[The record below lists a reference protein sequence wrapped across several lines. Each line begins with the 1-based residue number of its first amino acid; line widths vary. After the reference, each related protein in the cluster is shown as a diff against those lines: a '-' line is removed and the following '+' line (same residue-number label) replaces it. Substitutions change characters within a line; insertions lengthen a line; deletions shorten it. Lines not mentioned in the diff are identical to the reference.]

1 MTGFTDGTSRK
12 QLDQINCIIS
22 IFKTYVIL
30 QLILVPLTQTDA

>member
-12 QLDQINCIIS
+12 QLDQINCITS
-22 IFKTYVIL
+22 IFITYVIL